1 MQKAAFYRVKGCLS
15 QRKRLSFAVRKITFC
30 NSLNIKAL
38 QALLFKAW
46 QRLSR
51 RAPAQAPTAGVTCR
65 PESGKAHLAAVPG
78 VLLSYLR
85 PQMPAVKAC
94 LNER

>member
-1 MQKAAFYRVKGCLS
+1 MQKAAFYRVKGYLLQFIEYQS
-15 QRKRLSFAVRKITFC
+15 ITD
-30 NSLNIKAL
+30 IIIQGMAETVP
-38 QALLFKAW
+38 A
-46 QRLSR
+46 
-51 RAPAQAPTAGVTCR
+51 APAQAPTACVTCT
-65 PESGKAHLAAVPG
+65 PESGKARLAAVPG

>member
-1 MQKAAFYRVKGCLS
+1 LQFIEYQS
-15 QRKRLSFAVRKITFC
+15 ITD
-30 NSLNIKAL
+30 IIIQGMAETVPE
-38 QALLFKAW
+38 
-46 QRLSR
+46 
-51 RAPAQAPTAGVTCR
+51 APAQAPTACVACT
-65 PESGKAHLAAVPG
+65 PESGKARLAAVPG

>member
-1 MQKAAFYRVKGCLS
+1 MQKAAFY
-15 QRKRLSFAVRKITFC
+15 
-30 NSLNIKAL
+30 NSLNIKVL
-38 QALLFKAW
+38 QTSLFKAW
-46 QRLSR
+46 QRLCR
-51 RAPAQAPTAGVTCR
+51 RTLAQAPTACVTCT
-65 PESGKAHLAAVPG
+65 PESGKARLAAVPG